1 VDVKILGE
9 GELTKKLSVT
19 AHSFSKSAVEK
30 IEAAGGTVTRLREPV
45 ERKKKK
51 HKAAAPVSDEPEVE
65 VTDEAK
71 PDVAVEPEA
80 VEEETE

>member
-1 VDVKILGE
+1 M
-9 GELTKKLSVT
+9 
-19 AHSFSKSAVEK
+19 
-30 IEAAGGTVTRLREPV
+30 TRLREPV

-65 VTDEAK
+65 LTDEAE
-71 PDVAVEPEA
+71 PDVAAEPEA